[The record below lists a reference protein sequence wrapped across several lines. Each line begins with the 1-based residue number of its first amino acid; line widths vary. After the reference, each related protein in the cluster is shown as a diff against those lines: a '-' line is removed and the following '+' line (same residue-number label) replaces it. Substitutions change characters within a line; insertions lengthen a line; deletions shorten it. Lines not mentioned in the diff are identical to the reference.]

1 MNNKLIIGLI
11 AAAGLV
17 GCDSFLEEEPQD
29 SLTTPDFYNT
39 SQDAISAINAAYDGF
54 QHLDYYGFNYPMI
67 LHISGADAI
76 KGGFGAGDRP
86 GYLEFGNYS
95 VTAENVRN
103 LEFYQSAWG
112 GVNRANGVL
121 VNVSEMEVTSEFP
134 QELKDRILGEARFLR
149 AIHYY
154 NLVLGYGGL
163 PLYEEVPSVGDEPL
177 PRTSQEE
184 TWNFIISD
192 FQAAAAALPATYD
205 PANQGRATSGA
216 ANAMLARIAAL
227 QGRWQ
232 DVITLT
238 DLVIN
243 SEANY
248 QLVED
253 YGSNFDGRGN
263 NNSESIF
270 EIQYTLTNTSLNV
283 WSESGDWNSNGISKY
298 AAPQVDEA
306 GWAFMSPAENLVQD
320 YEEGDLRLPAT
331 VYREGDSY
339 GPDTFDPS
347 RDGHLGNAGQYGLK
361 KYTKLDLDG
370 ANGNGFD
377 INWKIIRF
385 GEILLLRAEAEN
397 ELNGPTESA
406 LGPLNQIRAR
416 AGLADISAANT
427 PGLDQASLRDI
438 ILHERRVELAFEG
451 VRFYDLIYRDRA
463 VDELGPRGYEP
474 SDALFPIPPSELDLT
489 GWDQN

>member
-1 MNNKLIIGLI
+1 MPKKLFIYAFITATLIG
-11 AAAGLV
+11 
-17 GCDSFLEEEPQD
+17 CENFLEENPQD

-39 SQDAISAINAAYDGF
+39 AQDAISAVNAAYDGF

-67 LHISGADAI
+67 LNISGADAI

-86 GYLEFGNYS
+86 GYLEYGTYN
-95 VTAENVRN
+95 VTGENVRN

-121 VNVSEMEVTSEFP
+121 ENVSEMEVDSDFP
-134 QELKDRILGEARFLR
+134 QELKDRILGEATFLR

-154 NLVLGYGGL
+154 NLVLGFGGM
-163 PLYEEVPSVGDEPL
+163 PLYERVPIVGDDPL
-177 PRTSQEE
+177 PRASLEE
-184 TWNFIISD
+184 TWNFIIRD

-205 PANQGRATSGA
+205 AANQGRATSGA

-232 DVITLT
+232 DVITLV
-238 DLVIN
+238 DLVTD

-248 QLVED
+248 ALVDD
-253 YGSNFDGRGN
+253 YGSNFDGTGN
-263 NNSESIF
+263 NNPESIF

-298 AAPQVDEA
+298 ASPQVDNA
-306 GWAFMSPAENLVQD
+306 GWAFMSPTENLVQD
-320 YEEGDLRLPAT
+320 YEAGDLRLPAT
-331 VYREGDSY
+331 VYQEGDPY
-339 GPDTFDPS
+339 GPSTFDPT
-347 RDGHLGNAGQYGLK
+347 RNNHQGNAGSYGLK
-361 KYTKLDLDG
+361 KYTNLDLDG

-397 ELNGPTESA
+397 ELNGPTEAA
-406 LGPLNQIRAR
+406 LTPLNQIRER
-416 AGLADISAANT
+416 AGLPAIGA
-427 PGLDQASLRDI
+427 GLDQAALRDV

-463 VDELGPRGYEP
+463 VEVLGPRGYEP

>member
-1 MNNKLIIGLI
+1 MKKKLLYLLI
-11 AAAGLV
+11 AAGFAG
-17 GCDSFLEEEPQD
+17 CENFLEQEPQD

-39 SQDAISAINAAYDGF
+39 AQDAISAINAAYDGF

-67 LHISGADAI
+67 LNISGADAI

-86 GYLEFGNYS
+86 GYLEFGNYNVS
-95 VTAENVRN
+95 SENVRN

-121 VNVSEMEVTSEFP
+121 ENVGQMEVNSNFS
-134 QELKDRILGEARFLR
+134 QELKDRILGEATFLR

-177 PRTSQEE
+177 PRATLDE
-184 TWNFIISD
+184 TWNFVIND
-192 FQAAAAALPATYD
+192 FQSAAAALPATYD

-216 ANAMLARIAAL
+216 AHAMLARIAAL
-227 QGRWQ
+227 QGRWE
-232 DVITLT
+232 DVLA
-238 DLVIN
+238 LVDQVMN

-283 WSESGDWNSNGISKY
+283 WSESGDWNSFGISKY
-298 AAPQVDEA
+298 ASPQVDGS

-331 VYREGDSY
+331 VYRPGDPY
-339 GPDTFDPS
+339 GDAVFDPARGS
-347 RDGHLGNAGQYGLK
+347 HLSNAGQYGLK
-361 KYTKLDLDG
+361 KYTQLDLDG

-385 GEILLLRAEAEN
+385 GEILLLEAEAQN
-397 ELNGPTESA
+397 ELNGPTEAA
-406 LGPLNQIRAR
+406 LNPLNQIRER
-416 AGLADISAANT
+416 AGLPPVNAANN
-427 PGLDQASLRDI
+427 PGLDQEMLRDI
-438 ILHERRVELAFEG
+438 IIHERRVELAFEG
-451 VRFYDLIYRDRA
+451 LRFYDLIYRDLA
-463 VDELGPRGYEP
+463 VEKLGNRGYTP
-474 SDALFPIPPSELDLT
+474 DDALFPIPPSELDLT